1 MNYSDLAKRCLNEAT
16 DLLNEGAQAD
26 AYKSRKREERLSKYE
41 DDKHRRMNVEYS
53 KDGQSKVYHAQTGSL
68 MDYDSKEG
76 RIISKAEKNGLSKNK
91 ALKHEKK
98 MRDIAHKASEIT
110 RKEADRRNVIAKSSG
125 KGNYDR
131 DFDDNYQMVMDAT
144 NKHIRRHRTKHEC
157 IELATLLTEAALL
170 LNDESNTLNEFSE
183 IREIKNPE
191 AMAKEK
197 REKELEHT
205 KRIRSKLNEFE
216 QLVAS
221 KSNNVA
227 NDILK
232 TLSSTGKYKK

>member
-1 MNYSDLAKRCLNEAT
+1 
-16 DLLNEGAQAD
+16 
-26 AYKSRKREERLSKYE
+26 
-41 DDKHRRMNVEYS
+41 
-53 KDGQSKVYHAQTGSL
+53 
-68 MDYDSKEG
+68 
-76 RIISKAEKNGLSKNK
+76 
-91 ALKHEKK
+91 

-110 RKEADRRNVIAKSSG
+110 RKEADRRNAIAKSSG
-125 KGNYDR
+125 KGSYDR

-170 LNDESNTLNEFSE
+170 LNESNTLNEFSE